1 MKKLCCIIYAK
12 YRKFEKL
19 EKTLVISIICSK
31 YKNEN
36 EKKKNNGDISNSWFN
51 WKYIITLIKKCRWK
65 KSRKHQKICTTL
77 NYIKHFLISAS
88 TITQIGLNICAIM
101 AGSKTYEPII
111 MKKKHDEIVLLAKS
125 KSKIVFKDLVM
136 ISLFK

>member
-1 MKKLCCIIYAK
+1 MVW
-12 YRKFEKL
+12 RKH
-19 EKTLVISIICSK
+19 
-31 YKNEN
+31 
-36 EKKKNNGDISNSWFN
+36 NSRYW
-51 WKYIITLIKKCRWK
+51 IKKCRWK
-65 KSRKHQKICTTL
+65 KSRKHQKVCKTL

-101 AGSKTYEPII
+101 AGIKTYEPII

-136 ISLFK
+136 MNLFK